1 MTLKTKKKKK
11 AMDVSEGIANV
22 KNPDMRER
30 VHAGLRICHWAPK
43 APFVHWNF

>member
-1 MTLKTKKKKK
+1 
-11 AMDVSEGIANV
+11 MDVSEGIANV

-30 VHAGLRICHWAPK
+30 AHAGLRIWHRAPK